1 MTSAFHFPQREVR
14 PSTKRYADGDSVAA
28 WDVYLDDR
36 LVASEYVALADARM
50 ELDFAVWYALFGD
63 ATLHEHALITDEALG
78 LAMQVFNRLF
88 SAEKIQEKARTAR
101 DKIIAAGIFS
111 VQSDGSLSV
120 LASSSR
126 GKQATYTVT
135 STCTCKDFFTH
146 AHLRGGVC
154 KHIAARM
161 LLVLAQQG
169 VGYLKHLRDAL
180 DAQPAIIH
188 GSAPVATAL
197 TSTDRA
203 DEAPDPSTP
212 ADSVSLA
219 FLHMGAAD
227 LAAAMFLAQRTNA
240 PIQIEAANGAL
251 RLVAGAI
258 DLSIPGL
265 GGDGHCAVRLEADA
279 FAALYEQ
286 LRLAVKSAGALTI
299 FVATDG
305 SIVFDSQETGFSA
318 SAQGAALPISA
329 PITPA
334 SAQPDST
341 PAASITAIQTADALQ
356 LLFWLLEAHEPE
368 WYLKKHYRIAHD
380 ALAASGRLAA

>member
-1 MTSAFHFPQREVR
+1 MTSSVSFPRRELR
-14 PSTKRYADGDSVAA
+14 SSTKHYADGDSVPA

-63 ATLHEHALITDEALG
+63 TTLNPSALITDEALG

-88 SAEKIQEKARTAR
+88 SAEKIQEKVRTAR
-101 DKIIAAGIFS
+101 DKIITAGIFS
-111 VQSDGSLSV
+111 IQSDGSLSV

-161 LLVLAQQG
+161 LLVLSQHG

-180 DAQPAIIH
+180 DAHAAIIH
-188 GSAPVATAL
+188 GSGPIITAPA
-197 TSTDRA
+197 A
-203 DEAPDPSTP
+203 DSTP
-212 ADSVSLA
+212 DAPTANEAALA
-219 FLHMGAAD
+219 FLQIGAAD
-227 LAAAMFLAQRTNA
+227 LAAAMFLAQRANA
-240 PIQIEAANGAL
+240 PITIHAENGAL
-251 RLVAGAI
+251 HLVAGAI

-265 GGDGHCAVRLEADA
+265 DGGATCAVRLETDA

-286 LRLAVKSAGALTI
+286 IRPAVKRAGALTI

-305 SIVFDSQETGFSA
+305 SLVFDSQETGFSA
-318 SAQGAALPISA
+318 SAQGTYLPIRA
-329 PITPA
+329 P
-334 SAQPDST
+334 ST
-341 PAASITAIQTADALQ
+341 ATSESASITSGFSSTDSDIADALQ
-356 LLFWLLEAHEPE
+356 LLFGLLEAHEPE
-368 WYLKKHYRIAHD
+368 WYLKKHFRIAHD

>member
-1 MTSAFHFPQREVR
+1 MTNALSLPQREVR
-14 PSTKRYADGDSVAA
+14 PSTKRYTDGESVPA

-63 ATLHEHALITDEALG
+63 TTLNEHGLITDEAIG

-101 DKIIAAGIFS
+101 EKILAAGIYS

-161 LLVLAQQG
+161 LLVLSQHG

-180 DAQPAIIH
+180 DAQAATIH
-188 GSAPVATAL
+188 GSGPLITAPA
-197 TSTDRA
+197 A
-203 DEAPDPSTP
+203 DSTP
-212 ADSVSLA
+212 DAPTPDAASLA
-219 FLHMGAAD
+219 FLQIGAAD
-227 LAAAMFLAQRTNA
+227 LAAAMFLAQRANA
-240 PIQIEAANGAL
+240 PIAIHAENGAL
-251 RLVAGAI
+251 RLIAGAI

-265 GGDGHCAVRLEADA
+265 DGGATCAVRLETDA
-279 FAALYEQ
+279 LAALYEQ
-286 LRLAVKSAGALTI
+286 LRPAVKRAGALTI

-305 SIVFDSQETGFSA
+305 SLVFDSQETGFSA
-318 SAQGAALPISA
+318 SAQGTYLPILAPSTSA
-329 PITPA
+329 PESGSVTA
-334 SAQPDST
+334 GFSST
-341 PAASITAIQTADALQ
+341 DTNIADALQ
-356 LLFWLLEAHEPE
+356 LLFGLLEAHEPA
-368 WYLKKHYRIAHD
+368 WYQKKHYRIAHD
-380 ALAASGRLAA
+380 ALTASGRIAA

>member
-1 MTSAFHFPQREVR
+1 MTNALRLPQREVR
-14 PSTKRYADGDSVAA
+14 PSTKRYTDGESVPA

-36 LVASEYVALADARM
+36 LVASEYVALADAQM
-50 ELDFAVWYALFGD
+50 ELDFAIWYTLFGD
-63 ATLHEHALITDEALG
+63 ASLNEHALITDEAIG
-78 LAMQVFNRLF
+78 LAIQVFNRLF

-101 DKIIAAGIFS
+101 DKIIAAGIYS

-135 STCTCKDFFTH
+135 SMCTCKDFFTH

-161 LLVLAQQG
+161 LLVLSQHG

-180 DAQPAIIH
+180 DAQAAIIH
-188 GSAPVATAL
+188 SSGPVATAL
-197 TSTDRA
+197 TATDSA
-203 DEAPDPSTP
+203 YEAPDPPTP
-212 ADSVSLA
+212 ADSASLA

-227 LAAAMFLAQRTNA
+227 LAAAMFLAQRANA

-251 RLVAGAI
+251 RLIAGAI
-258 DLSIPGL
+258 DLSIPGVD
-265 GGDGHCAVRLEADA
+265 GDGHCAVRLETDA

-286 LRLAVKSAGALTI
+286 IRPAVKRAGTLTL

-305 SIVFDSQETGFSA
+305 SIVFDSQDTGFSA
-318 SAQGAALPISA
+318 SAQGTYLPSLSVTDTHI
-329 PITPA
+329 
-334 SAQPDST
+334 
-341 PAASITAIQTADALQ
+341 ADALQ
-356 LLFWLLEAHEPE
+356 LLFGLLEAHEPA
-368 WYLKKHYRIAHD
+368 WYQKKHYRIAHA
-380 ALAASGRLAA
+380 ALTASGRLAA

>member
-1 MTSAFHFPQREVR
+1 MTNALSLPQREVR
-14 PSTKRYADGDSVAA
+14 PSTKRYTDGESVPA

-63 ATLHEHALITDEALG
+63 TTLNEHGLITDEALG

-101 DKIIAAGIFS
+101 DKIIATGIYS

-161 LLVLAQQG
+161 LLVLSQHG

-180 DAQPAIIH
+180 DAQAAIIH
-188 GSAPVATAL
+188 GSGPIITAPAADGTPDAPTA
-197 TSTDRA
+197 D
-203 DEAPDPSTP
+203 D
-212 ADSVSLA
+212 VSLA
-219 FLHMGAAD
+219 FLHLGAAD
-227 LAAAMFLAQRTNA
+227 LAAVMFLAQRANT
-240 PIQIEAANGAL
+240 PIQIAAANGTL
-251 RLVAGAI
+251 HLSAGAI

-265 GGDGHCAVRLEADA
+265 DGGGHCAVRLEAAA

-286 LRLAVKSAGALTI
+286 LRPAVKRAGALTL

-305 SIVFDSQETGFSA
+305 SIVFDSQDTGFSV
-318 SAQGAALPISA
+318 SAQGIALAILPPSTSA
-329 PITPA
+329 LEPA
-334 SAQPDST
+334 SAT
-341 PAASITAIQTADALQ
+341 PSPSDTHIVDALQ
-356 LLFWLLEAHEPE
+356 LLFGLLEAHEPA
-368 WYLKKHYRIAHD
+368 WYQKKHYRIAHD
-380 ALAASGRLAA
+380 GLAASGRLAA

>member
-1 MTSAFHFPQREVR
+1 MTNAGSLPRRELR
-14 PSTKRYADGDSVAA
+14 PSTKRYADGESVPS

-63 ATLHEHALITDEALG
+63 TTLNPSALITDEALG

-88 SAEKIQEKARTAR
+88 NAEKIQEKARTAR
-101 DKIIAAGIFS
+101 DNIIAAGIFS
-111 VQSDGSLSV
+111 IQSDGSLSV

-161 LLVLAQQG
+161 LLMLSQQG

-180 DAQPAIIH
+180 DAQSAIIH
-188 GSAPVATAL
+188 HSTPSATAP
-197 TSTDRA
+197 TATDTP
-203 DEAPDPSTP
+203 DEAPDEPTP
-212 ADSVSLA
+212 NAASLA
-219 FLHMGAAD
+219 FLQIGAAD
-227 LAAAMFLAQRTNA
+227 LAAAMFLAQRANA
-240 PIQIEAANGAL
+240 PIAIHAENGAL

-258 DLSIPGL
+258 DLAIPGL
-265 GGDGHCAVRLEADA
+265 DGGASCAVRLETDA

-286 LRLAVKSAGALTI
+286 LRPAVKSAGALTI

-305 SIVFDSQETGFSA
+305 SLVFDSQETGFSA
-318 SAQGAALPISA
+318 SAHGTYLPILAPSTSA
-329 PITPA
+329 PESGSVT
-334 SAQPDST
+334 SGFSST
-341 PAASITAIQTADALQ
+341 DTDIADALQ
-356 LLFWLLEAHEPE
+356 LLFGLLEAHEPA
-368 WYLKKHYRIAHD
+368 WYQKKHYRIAHE

>member
-1 MTSAFHFPQREVR
+1 MTNALHLPQREVR
-14 PSTKRYADGDSVAA
+14 PSTKRYADGESVPA

-101 DKIIAAGIFS
+101 DKIIAAGIYS
-111 VQSDGSLSV
+111 IQSDGSLSV

-161 LLVLAQQG
+161 LLVLAQHG

-180 DAQPAIIH
+180 DTQSAIIH
-188 GSAPVATAL
+188 GITSITTTPATVDTPSAPT
-197 TSTDRA
+197 
-203 DEAPDPSTP
+203 PDDT
-212 ADSVSLA
+212 SLA
-219 FLHMGAAD
+219 FLQIGAAE
-227 LAAAMFLAQRTNA
+227 LAVAMFLAQRADA
-240 PIQIEAANGAL
+240 PITIHTENGAL

-265 GGDGHCAVRLEADA
+265 DGGATCAVRLETDA

-286 LRLAVKSAGALTI
+286 IRPAVKRAGTLTL

-305 SIVFDSQETGFSA
+305 SIVLDSQETGFSA
-318 SAQGAALPISA
+318 SAQGTYLPSLSVTDTDI
-329 PITPA
+329 
-334 SAQPDST
+334 
-341 PAASITAIQTADALQ
+341 ADALQ
-356 LLFWLLEAHEPE
+356 LLFGLLEAHEPA
-368 WYLKKHYRIAHD
+368 WYQKKHYRIAHD
-380 ALAASGRLAA
+380 ALEASGRLAA